1 MTCFVGWFIWYY
13 FMIYTLLLYYMLLT
27 LIGCGLVLSCV
38 DQSYL
43 CCVYLRLPVLLWFTV
58 GCCWV
63 LVLYD
68 ELHALRVDIVY

>member
-1 MTCFVGWFIWYY
+1 
-13 FMIYTLLLYYMLLT
+13 MIYTLLFYYMLLP
-27 LIGCGLVLSCV
+27 LIGCGLVFSCV

-43 CCVYLRLPVLLWFTV
+43 CCVYLWLPVLLRFTV

-68 ELHALRVDIVY
+68 ELHALRVDSVC